1 MSWSADPELL
11 QMFLDEV
18 AERSQRLIEG
28 GKAMKSGGVD
38 DEMSSVMLRE
48 GHTIKGTARVMGFEA
63 ISDAGKMIE
72 DLWRAVKAG
81 DVEPYPNLGRCLVA
95 LSETLNDATKAD
107 PDTGSPEMVDAMEKL
122 NRATGYM
129 LGEPADGSAEPASTP
144 APPPPAADADAE
156 IADVVQLPGALT
168 VEQIQEPVPETVEPP
183 PAPPSEVTAPPVSPQ
198 ETAPTPAPE
207 VAAPPVP
214 AEATAPPAAEPV
226 RKPFDPFRNRYVDTD
241 PAPTSPAPEPPP
253 VVAAPAQPGA
263 SQQAKPFP
271 QSPGAVAGQSISPDS
286 VQGHESIGTVISDDP
301 EVYGPDLG
309 GLLGALENWASG
321 QTIQV
326 SAGRLYRL
334 INYVASMRVELDSM
348 LAEMRYAPTVTLEMV
363 EHMTDLVRATSA
375 LEMNAMELGAVP
387 VRQMTNTLPQLVRYL
402 AKKLGKEI
410 RFEIQAVDD
419 LDIDRQVLDKISDP
433 VRQLIVNAINH
444 GIESPDVREAA
455 GKVATGVISVS
466 LARRGASFEVVVA
479 DDGAGINYAMVH
491 QLAVAQGLVAEDAP
505 IDPETLRPIIF
516 FPGFTTT
523 AGDELN
529 SVGAGLSN
537 VADAVES
544 LYGRIRIESHDGVG
558 TTVTLVVPTVRDLQR
573 VLIVD
578 SGGMK
583 WGIPEAVVDAVI
595 PIESAPIRVE
605 GERQSLHF
613 EGNELPVAT
622 IASVV
627 GATDNRQTTQVVA
640 ISHRAGKAALTVT
653 DVLGIR
659 EVAAKELGPV
669 VASPSH
675 ITGAALMGGGDVVLV
690 LDAGAVVQLCQAVP
704 QPVAARAR
712 VLVVDDSQGARAVI
726 AGSLASSG
734 FSTSVAESAF
744 EAMEILNEERVDALV
759 VDFSMPAQDGVQF
772 VNKVRGAGIQIPIIM
787 LSGVAKTADQER
799 ALEAGVNAFFEK
811 ADFREGALAAQLRAL
826 LGSG

>member
-18 AERSQRLIEG
+18 AERSQRLIVG
-28 GKAMKSGGVD
+28 GKAMSSGGVD
-38 DEMSSVMLRE
+38 DEMSGVMLRE

-72 DLWRAVKAG
+72 DLWRAIKAG
-81 DVEPYPNLGRCLVA
+81 DIEPYPNLGRCLVTLA
-95 LSETLNDATKAD
+95 ETLDDATQAD
-107 PDTGSPEMVDAMEKL
+107 PDTGSREMVDAMEKL
-122 NRATGYM
+122 NRATGYS
-129 LGEPADGSAEPASTP
+129 LGEPIEDADKPAPAPAAAEPTP
-144 APPPPAADADAE
+144 EPVPESDPQ

-168 VEQIQEPVPETVEPP
+168 VEQVKETAAAAEPAPAPAPP
-183 PAPPSEVTAPPVSPQ
+183 PAPSPPPEAPAADPIPPAATPS
-198 ETAPTPAPE
+198 TPEPRFE
-207 VAAPPVP
+207 PAPPVP
-214 AEATAPPAAEPV
+214 PVQAPQPQ
-226 RKPFDPFRNRYVDTD
+226 
-241 PAPTSPAPEPPP
+241 PPP
-253 VVAAPAQPGA
+253 VVAPHPQPTAPAEPDPVVARQGVVSARNVPLDH
-263 SQQAKPFP
+263 STP
-271 QSPGAVAGQSISPDS
+271 QEFIGS
-286 VQGHESIGTVISDDP
+286 VNPEDHDEQ

-348 LAEMRYAPTVTLEMV
+348 LAELRYAPTVTAEMV
-363 EHMTDLVRATSA
+363 EHMTELVRATSA

-410 RFEIQAVDD
+410 RFEIQAVED

-444 GIESPDVREAA
+444 GIELPSIREAA
-455 GKVATGVISVS
+455 GKAATGVISVS

-479 DDGAGINYAMVH
+479 DDGSGINYAMVH
-491 QLAVAQGLVAEDAP
+491 QLAVAQGLVAADAP
-505 IDPETLRPIIF
+505 IDVETLRPIIF

-544 LYGRIRIESHDGVG
+544 LYGRIRVESENGVG

-595 PIESAPIRVE
+595 PIESAGIKAQ
-605 GERQSLHF
+605 GDRQSMFF
-613 EGNELPVAT
+613 EGNELPVAP
-622 IASVV
+622 ISSVV
-627 GATDNRQTTQVVA
+627 GATDNRPPSQVVA
-640 ISHRAGKAALTVT
+640 ISHRAGSAAVTVT
-653 DVLGIR
+653 DVVGIR

-669 VASPSH
+669 VAGPSH
-675 ITGAALMGGGDVVLV
+675 ITGAALMGGGGIVLI
-690 LDAGAVVQLCQAVP
+690 LDAGAVVQLCQSVP

-744 EAMEILNEERVDALV
+744 EAMEILNETHVDALV
-759 VDFSMPAQDGVQF
+759 VDFSMPAQDGVQL
-772 VNKVRGAGIQIPIIM
+772 VQKVRAAGIQIPIVM

-826 LGSG
+826 LGNE